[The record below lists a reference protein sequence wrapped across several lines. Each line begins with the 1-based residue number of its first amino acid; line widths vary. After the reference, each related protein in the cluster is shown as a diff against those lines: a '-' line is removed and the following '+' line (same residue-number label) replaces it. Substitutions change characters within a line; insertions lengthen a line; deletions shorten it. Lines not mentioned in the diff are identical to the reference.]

1 MARRIKLKN
10 AEETEGSLSFDSS
23 SPTSE
28 PAHNE
33 DSEKIKKP
41 VPTRKTTEAHSSDED
56 NFNHENSERPSKKP
70 MPSRKTTE
78 AHSSDENNDNHEN
91 SERAPKKP
99 VPSRKTTEAH
109 SSDENNDNHEN
120 SERAPKKPMPSRK
133 NTEAHSS
140 DENSERSPKRYSS
153 SNENSERPPKRY
165 SSDERNENNENS
177 ERSESRYPHNPK
189 SRPPQ
194 RNNYNNNGNNKYKN
208 QRGPQRPKI
217 EEYSEDDYPSVDID
231 FEQYGK
237 YLFSIYEHSHD
248 PKKVIEQL
256 FSEDNKFL
264 FINQLKQLSITE
276 LLMVAAHLKLENCE
290 GMHTQELVYSILR
303 KHAED
308 EGIIYGGGTL
318 QLIDGGFGF
327 LRSPRYSYLPSSD
340 DIYVSPSQISLFRLR
355 SGDVLQG
362 QIRPPHRTEEEKFF
376 AMLRVESINE
386 KSAEVSRKRTLFSNL
401 TPIFPL
407 EKIILE
413 CNPTNTGMRMLDIFA
428 PIGKGQRALIVSPPK
443 VGKTSLLKDIAN
455 SITTNHPEIKLIV
468 FLVDERPEE
477 VTDMQRSVKAEVV
490 SSTFDEP
497 AQKHVSV
504 AQMVLEKSRRLV
516 ESGHDVVILLDS
528 ITRLARA
535 YNQVEPST
543 GKVLS
548 GGIDSGALHKPKKF
562 LGAARNIEEGG
573 SLTIIATA
581 LVDTGSKMDDVI
593 FEEFKGTGNMEI
605 NLDRNL
611 ANQRTFPAFDLK
623 VSGTRK
629 EELLLDALTLE
640 RSQMLRKVFA
650 NMTNEEI
657 IGKINQ
663 SMKRFPT
670 NAEFLNNLQMLGR
683 L

>member
-10 AEETEGSLSFDSS
+10 TDEQNQIDSS
-23 SPTSE
+23 
-28 PAHNE
+28 A
-33 DSEKIKKP
+33 DSTLLIQ
-41 VPTRKTTEAHSSDED
+41 
-56 NFNHENSERPSKKP
+56 ENSDQKEQ
-70 MPSRKTTE
+70 
-78 AHSSDENNDNHEN
+78 N
-91 SERAPKKP
+91 
-99 VPSRKTTEAH
+99 
-109 SSDENNDNHEN
+109 
-120 SERAPKKPMPSRK
+120 
-133 NTEAHSS
+133 
-140 DENSERSPKRYSS
+140 
-153 SNENSERPPKRY
+153 
-165 SSDERNENNENS
+165 
-177 ERSESRYPHNPK
+177 ESRQETSQK
-189 SRPPQ
+189 
-194 RNNYNNNGNNKYKN
+194 NKKFRLKTGRTVRKDKHSE
-208 QRGPQRPKI
+208 QIQ
-217 EEYSEDDYPSVDID
+217 EEDYPSLDVD
-231 FEQYGK
+231 FEQYSK
-237 YLFSIYEHSHD
+237 HLFNIYEHSNN
-248 PKKVIEQL
+248 PQKVLEQV
-256 FSEDNKFL
+256 FSNDFKFL

-276 LLMVAAHLKLENCE
+276 LLMVAEFLKLDNCE
-290 GMHTQELVYSILR
+290 SMHTQELVYTILR
-303 KHAED
+303 KHAENQ
-308 EGIIYGGGTL
+308 GIIYGGGTL

-362 QIRPPHRTEEEKFF
+362 QIRPPQKSEEEKFF
-376 AMLRVESINE
+376 AMLRVESIND
-386 KSAEVSRKRTLFSNL
+386 KSAEVARKRTLFSNL
-401 TPIFPL
+401 TPIFPKEQIKL
-407 EKIILE
+407 ERGNEFI
-413 CNPTNTGMRMLDIFA
+413 GMRVMDIFT
-428 PIGKGQRALIVSPPK
+428 PIGKGQRSLIVSPPK
-443 VGKTSLLKDIAN
+443 AGKTSLLKDIAN

-497 AQKHVSV
+497 AQKHVNV

-516 ESGHDVVILLDS
+516 ESGYDVVILLDS

-535 YNQVEPST
+535 YNQIEPST

-562 LGAARNIEEGG
+562 FGAARNIEEGG

-611 ANQRTFPAFDLK
+611 ANMRIFPAFDLK
-623 VSGTRK
+623 ISGTRK
-629 EELLLDALTLE
+629 EDLLLDTITLE

-650 NMTNEEI
+650 NMPNEEI
-657 IGKINQ
+657 LQKIKQ

-670 NAEFLNNLQMLGR
+670 NKEFLDNLQSLGR